1 MSVRIEHSG
10 HVTTVIM
17 DRVGAR
23 NAVDEPTAEAL
34 MQAFVAFEANP
45 DARAAVLWGAGGTFC
60 AGYDLKYASTLA
72 DPDAFR
78 REFIDKLPFPSE
90 DTSVRGPM
98 GPSRLALSKPVI
110 AAVEGAS
117 VAGGMELALWCD
129 LRVMAED
136 AFFGVYC
143 RRWGIPLIDG
153 GTVRLPRLIGLGRAM
168 DLILTGRKVTAEESL
183 RIGLCD
189 RVVARGMARPAAE
202 DLAQEIARFPQAALK
217 ADRQSAYDSLGLDV
231 REAMIR
237 EWTGGVESFATE
249 GAAGAGRFAQG
260 RGRSGDFANI

>member
-1 MSVRIEHSG
+1 MAVRIEHKD
-10 HVTTVIM
+10 HVTTVII
-17 DRVGAR
+17 DRIDAL

-34 MQAFVAFEANP
+34 MQAFMGFEADP

-60 AGYDLKYASTLA
+60 AGYDLTYASTLA
-72 DPDAFR
+72 DPDTFR
-78 REFIDKLPFPSE
+78 REFTDKLPFPTGE
-90 DTSVRGPM
+90 TPVRGPM
-98 GPSRLALSKPVI
+98 GPSRLLLSKPVI

-129 LRVMAED
+129 LRVMADD

-153 GTVRLPRLIGLGRAM
+153 GTVRLPRLVGLGRAM

-189 RVVARGMARPAAE
+189 RVVARGKARAAAE
-202 DLAQEIARFPQAALK
+202 DLARGIARFPQAALK
-217 ADRQSAYDSLGLDV
+217 ADRRSAYESLGLDL
-231 REAMIR
+231 RDAMIR
-237 EWTGGVESFATE
+237 EWTGGVESFVTE
-249 GAAGAGRFAQG
+249 GAAGAGRFAGG

>member
-1 MSVRIEHSG
+1 
-10 HVTTVIM
+10 
-17 DRVGAR
+17 
-23 NAVDEPTAEAL
+23 
-34 MQAFVAFEANP
+34 
-45 DARAAVLWGAGGTFC
+45 
-60 AGYDLKYASTLA
+60 
-72 DPDAFR
+72 
-78 REFIDKLPFPSE
+78 
-90 DTSVRGPM
+90 
-98 GPSRLALSKPVI
+98 
-110 AAVEGAS
+110 
-117 VAGGMELALWCD
+117 MELALWCD

-153 GTVRLPRLIGLGRAM
+153 GTVRLPRLVGLGRAM

-189 RVVARGMARPAAE
+189 RVVARGGARAAAE
-202 DLAQEIARFPQAALK
+202 DLAREIARFPQAALK
-217 ADRQSAYDSLGLDV
+217 ADRRSAYESLGLDL
-231 REAMIR
+231 RDAMIR